1 MERKKVFGLMITLC
15 LCLGIAQAQQIDERR
30 MKIEMTVRQG
40 NEEIIA
46 ALTSATI
53 SSNRGLNES
62 LVSDSLSRQG
72 TNKENVRLYDIGI
85 ALDRQNIKL
94 LSAFVKN
101 KKGLNGHIILTDTY
115 KKLPSRKIE
124 FTSAVLDAL
133 NDQFTNDYSSAYM
146 SIRCGTLMIDGLD
159 IEP

>member
-1 MERKKVFGLMITLC
+1 MDTKKMFGLIVILC
-15 LCLGIAQAQQIDERR
+15 LCLSMAQAQQIDERR
-30 MKIEMTVRQG
+30 MRIEMTVRQG

-46 ALTSATI
+46 PLTSATI
-53 SSNRGLNES
+53 SFNRGLNET
-62 LVSDSLSRQG
+62 LVSDSLSREV
-72 TNKENVRLYDIGI
+72 TSKEHVRLYDIGI

-94 LSAFVKN
+94 LSAFIKN
-101 KKGLNGHIILTDTY
+101 KNGLNGHIVLTDTY

-146 SIRCGTLMIDGLD
+146 SIRCGTLIIDGLD
-159 IEP
+159 IKP